1 MCPYCERAELRCLGT
16 RTRPRGVD
24 VPVPCAQAPR
34 VKAALEESA
43 AVPRNALGTYGRV
56 RGWVPAA
63 PSWWRAWSPR
73 GAAAQV
79 GGSRGIRTSR
89 CACSGPQD
97 FCPGWG
103 GGGVREAGGARRG
116 GPPRDVAVP
125 LRLEMPEGASLEQ
138 GPGKTAAAGNSAFA
152 GELKKGLLRLWFG
165 DQTPGTR
172 PECLRPRSEVSL
184 PMSEGTEFL
193 TMGCV
198 FF

>member
-1 MCPYCERAELRCLGT
+1 MGSCGAVLVESLEPEGCRCPG
-16 RTRPRGVD
+16 
-24 VPVPCAQAPR
+24 
-34 VKAALEESA
+34 
-43 AVPRNALGTYGRV
+43 GRV
-56 RGWVPAA
+56 PGNQDLPLRMLWATGLLSWV
-63 PSWWRAWSPR
+63 
-73 GAAAQV
+73 
-79 GGSRGIRTSR
+79 
-89 CACSGPQD
+89 
-97 FCPGWG
+97 G